1 MVNNLKSCAPV
12 MYRLFTALK
21 ERPAGH
27 PITEEEIN
35 IASGKKVLDSVQ
47 AKIYAKN
54 LETASENIRLAFEK
68 QTQDAAVS
76 TTYIIRKH
84 LLIEV

>member
-1 MVNNLKSCAPV
+1 

-21 ERPAGH
+21 ERPVDH

-47 AKIYAKN
+47 AKIYFKN
-54 LETASENIRLAFEK
+54 LDAASENIRLAFEK
-68 QTQDAAVS
+68 QVQDATAS
-76 TTYIIRKH
+76 TYFYYYRTFTD
-84 LLIEV
+84 